1 MATTTRT
8 AAKAHAPDS
17 TKYFD
22 ADKVL
27 AESLYVSA
35 TTQGGVIQGDEPS
48 LRVAYVDDADSAGF
62 VAEGAEIPVSDP
74 ALGEKIVQTRKI
86 ARLVKVSREMYYQDN
101 TGSKMAESVKNDLIK
116 KMDRALI
123 EQAAPQAPEIAP
135 STGLIHTTGIVEG
148 DEIGD
153 NLDPLVDLLAE
164 LQSNDATPSVIVIDP
179 LAYASLFKMKTAT
192 GSNQGLLSPAT
203 NGLTGTPLGLPVQV
217 SNALP
222 AHSGLVID
230 KAAVISAYSQVEI
243 NTSLEAEF
251 KSDSVL
257 VRATVRVGHVVVR
270 PSRLGTFTVAA

>member
-1 MATTTRT
+1 MATTTKT
-8 AAKAHAPDS
+8 AAEAWRPDTS
-17 TKYFD
+17 TFFD

-27 AESLYVSA
+27 AESLYIKA
-35 TTQGGVIQGDEPS
+35 TTQGGIIVGDEPS

-74 ALGEKIVQTRKI
+74 ALGEKVVQTRKI
-86 ARLVKVSREMYYQDN
+86 ARLVKISREMYYQDN
-101 TGSKMAESVKNDLIK
+101 TGQKMAESVKNDLIK
-116 KMDRALI
+116 KMDRALLA
-123 EQAAPQAPEIAP
+123 QPAPVAPDIAP
-135 STGLIHTTGIVEG
+135 STGLIHTPGLVEG

-164 LQSNDATPSVIVIDP
+164 LQSNDATPSLIVIDP

-203 NGLTGTPLGLPVQV
+203 SGLTGTPLGLPVQV

-222 AHSGLVID
+222 ANSGLVID
-230 KAAVISAYSQVEI
+230 KNAIVSAYGQVKIE
-243 NTSLEAEF
+243 TSVEAYF
-251 KSDSVL
+251 TSDSVA
-257 VRATVRVGHVVVR
+257 VRAVVHVGHTVVR